1 MAAKEIRWGIEGIIK
16 DDSEF
21 HALVEA
27 AREDVKKIQSFRS
40 SLSPRMPIEKFKEIV
55 MLEESLHEKIARLSS
70 YAGLMSSADV
80 KSQQAM
86 KYGSLLD
93 TLSIEIADA
102 VRFVSHWMKGKDVEG
117 IEKLDDG
124 NAKRLFAA
132 VPELEYNMN
141 YGRLAA
147 RHTLSEK
154 EESIIHKKETNGIDV
169 VSELYNQITND
180 FSFILEI
187 RGRKKRINN
196 VEKVSSLFT
205 SPDRET
211 RKAAYSALLGTY
223 RENREKLFCIYSAI
237 AKDWRIDCDMRGF
250 ASPISS
256 RNFANQVPDGAVDA
270 LLESCVANAPVF
282 HQYFREKARML
293 GLEKLERHD
302 VYAPLINE
310 KKENYSYSGA
320 MKTVLSCLG
329 EFSPRFREKAE
340 MAINEGHVDVYPREN
355 KRHGA
360 FCAAITPKI
369 NPYVLLNFTG
379 RRRDVFIL
387 AHELGHAVHDIY
399 SSRLPIGAMHASLPL
414 AETASTLSEL
424 VLFDKLLEKAE
435 GENRAGLLSNKAG
448 ESWATITRQCW
459 FTVFEKEAHR
469 RIYDEN
475 ISEEELSK
483 LYYDTTLPQFG
494 NSVNFGKEFSH
505 EWAYIAHIFHSPFYC
520 YSYSFGDLL
529 SFALYSRYK
538 KEGKDFVPS
547 IEKVLSSGS
556 SRAPADVL
564 LDLGFDITKKSFW
577 DSGFDVPKG
586 WISEMGKP

>member
-1 MAAKEIRWGIEGIIK
+1 MAARDIRWGIDGIIK

-21 HALVEA
+21 HALVDA
-27 AREDVKKIQSFRS
+27 ARQDVRKIQSFRPI
-40 SLSPRMPIEKFKEIV
+40 LSPRMPIEKFREIV
-55 MLEESLHEKIARLSS
+55 AVEESLHEKVARLSS

-102 VRFVSHWMKGKDVEG
+102 IRFLSHWMKGKDVEG
-117 IEKLDDG
+117 IEKLDDA

-132 VPELEYNMN
+132 VSELEYNMN

-147 RHTLSEK
+147 KHTLSER

-169 VSELYNQITND
+169 VSELYNRITND
-180 FSFILEI
+180 FSFTLEI
-187 RGRKKRINN
+187 RGRKKTIDN

-256 RNFANQVPDGAVDA
+256 RNFGNQVPDDAVDA
-270 LLESCVANAPVF
+270 LLESCVANAPIF

-302 VYAPLINE
+302 VYAPLISE
-310 KKENYSYSGA
+310 KEEKYSYGSA

-340 MAINEGHVDVYPREN
+340 MVIREGHVDVYPREN
-355 KRHGA
+355 KRSGA
-360 FCAAITPKI
+360 FCASITPKI
-369 NPYVLLNFTG
+369 RPYVMLNFTG

-399 SSRLPIGAMHASLPL
+399 SSRLPIGAMNATLPL

-424 VLFDKLLEKAE
+424 VLFDRLLEKAE

-448 ESWATITRQCW
+448 ESWATIIRQCW
-459 FTVFEKEAHR
+459 FTAFEKEAHK

-483 LYYDTTLPQFG
+483 LYYDVTLPQFG
-494 NSVNFGKEFSH
+494 NSVDFGKEFSY
-505 EWAYIAHIFHSPFYC
+505 EWAYISHIVHAPFYC
-520 YSYSFGDLL
+520 YAYSFGDLL

-538 KEGKDFVPS
+538 NEGKDFVPS

-556 SRAPADVL
+556 SRAPVDVL

-577 DSGFDVPKG
+577 DSGFDLPKQ
-586 WISEMGKP
+586 WIRGIGQ